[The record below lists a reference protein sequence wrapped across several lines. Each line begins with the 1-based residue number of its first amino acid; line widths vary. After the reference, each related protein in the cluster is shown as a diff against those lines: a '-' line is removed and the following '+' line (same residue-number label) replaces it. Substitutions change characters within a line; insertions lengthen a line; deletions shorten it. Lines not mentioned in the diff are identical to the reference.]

1 MGIVYG
7 GLPSTIYGFFLGYL
21 NVEGYVYATA
31 ATIVSLPWSFKF
43 LFGAINDCVPLFG
56 YRRKPYMVLGWLLCS
71 TALLRLA
78 AMPLPRP
85 YWCPNAAGDGY
96 VRTVHTSSGAESA
109 EPCNPEAAEMGGKY
123 AFLMMVASL
132 GYCIADVAADGL
144 TVSLARAE
152 PPEKRGQTQTTV
164 YLVRTLGNVVAVAIV
179 GICMNSWK
187 YNGSFSWGLSYSSIM
202 GLFAVP
208 AALMVPVSWAL
219 VKEQRVVFVD
229 EVELKKD
236 EEDDLPALPDG
247 AAYEAKRTFR
257 QYAAN
262 VFELLRGRAMLF
274 VILYQFLTPIV
285 GGVSTTAGGE
295 VKQYWAHVKTFQNAC
310 FSLVGLGLFAAGLYL
325 VKTRL
330 LDQSWRHMLL
340 VTTVFLNVVDM
351 PFTFCTIF
359 DVVRDQYF
367 YLGETV
373 LVEIPAA
380 ANFVVSTFVIVE
392 MAEGGDEG
400 IVYGLLTTTANLGSP
415 FAQAISNQ
423 IFGLWSPSLSDSSN
437 YIEDAPSFR
446 NSVALSFAV
455 SYFFAFA
462 SLATLPLLPNQ
473 KDEAQE
479 RKRKWE
485 KRDAYAYV
493 SMGLVLAGLV
503 YSVTV
508 NFLAMFPSTMCLKIA
523 GGEGCDEEGT
533 QEEPGASLLQVAA
546 AASNAAAAAA
556 GR

>member
-1 MGIVYG
+1 
-7 GLPSTIYGFFLGYL
+7 
-21 NVEGYVYATA
+21 
-31 ATIVSLPWSFKF
+31 
-43 LFGAINDCVPLFG
+43 
-56 YRRKPYMVLGWLLCS
+56 
-71 TALLRLA
+71 
-78 AMPLPRP
+78 MPLPRP

-219 VKEQRVVFVD
+219 VKEQRVVAVA
-229 EVELKKD
+229 VELKKD

-380 ANFVVSTFVIVE
+380 ANFVVSAFVI
-392 MAEGGDEG
+392 
-400 IVYGLLTTTANLGSP
+400 
-415 FAQAISNQ
+415 AISNQ

-446 NSVALSFAV
+446 ISVALSFAV

-503 YSVTV
+503 HSVTV

-523 GGEGCDEEGT
+523 GGEGCGNDDDDDD
-533 QEEPGASLLQVAA
+533 
-546 AASNAAAAAA
+546 

>member
-1 MGIVYG
+1 MADADAPEEEPPKVDETLPLLEDIPTAVQVKQGEVLDGGGWRPVRRELVGFYMQRVSAPRRERERERAIGHLGGAQVLCG
-7 GLPSTIYGFFLGYL
+7 GHRLRGLPSTIYGFFLGYL

-71 TALLRLA
+71 AALLRLA

-109 EPCNPEAAEMGGKY
+109 EPCNPKRRRWAAN
-123 AFLMMVASL
+123 APRRF
-132 GYCIADVAADGL
+132 
-144 TVSLARAE
+144 
-152 PPEKRGQTQTTV
+152 
-164 YLVRTLGNVVAVAIV
+164 V
-179 GICMNSWK
+179 G
-187 YNGSFSWGLSYSSIM
+187 
-202 GLFAVP
+202 
-208 AALMVPVSWAL
+208 
-219 VKEQRVVFVD
+219 D

-285 GGVSTTAGGE
+285 RGVSTTAGGE

-380 ANFVVSTFVIVE
+380 ANFVVSTFVI
-392 MAEGGDEG
+392 
-400 IVYGLLTTTANLGSP
+400 
-415 FAQAISNQ
+415 AISNQ

-437 YIEDAPSFR
+437 YIEDAPVVPP
-446 NSVALSFAV
+446 SVALSFAV

-485 KRDAYAYV
+485 KRDARAYV
-493 SMGLVLAGLV
+493 HGPRRLAGLV

-523 GGEGCDEEGT
+523 GGGLR
-533 QEEPGASLLQVAA
+533 QRRRRRRRRPVMLS
-546 AASNAAAAAA
+546 
-556 GR
+556 RF